1 MGFSR
6 LIKCQLACG
15 GTWPQNS
22 VHILLLPAATATF
35 ENSRAV
41 AAKRGSLTSRHCSHS
56 NIILAV
62 VRTSNEIL
70 ILSLLGRLWA
80 LLLEHDKWRKTT
92 VIMCL
97 FDPLG
102 DPDVV
107 DVHTFLTC
115 YFVKS
120 LKKHW
125 FYKHNRLLT
134 FRCYEIMIVQNDEG
148 IWCRKHRSGP
158 KTTVIVTFSASMN

>member
-1 MGFSR
+1 MRCIFFAS
-6 LIKCQLACG
+6 LQPQQL
-15 GTWPQNS
+15 S
-22 VHILLLPAATATF
+22 
-35 ENSRAV
+35 ENNRAV

-56 NIILAV
+56 NIIFAV
-62 VRTSNEIL
+62 VHTSNEIL
-70 ILSLLGRLWA
+70 ILSLLGRLLA
-80 LLLEHDKWRKTT
+80 LLLEHEEWRKTK
-92 VIMCL
+92 VIIRP
-97 FDPLG
+97 FDQLR
-102 DPDVV
+102 DPDDV

-125 FYKHNRLLT
+125 FYMQNRLLT

-158 KTTVIVTFSASMN
+158 KTTVIVTYSASMN